1 MTSLLVTIDAEARDL
16 IVEALRADSTR
27 RQRAATRAAAELHAE
42 RAAGDR
48 RDIRSGAVMVTNL
61 LVDAARLDDAAN
73 AIAKAAPAPTGYRR
87 VERAV
92 DAAGHV
98 DELDLDDPAQV
109 AAAVAEAAAM
119 PDPPARPVDVDPG
132 GASRSPA
139 EALAETRSV
148 IAELG
153 LNITREDIE
162 GDDDDVL
169 DGRTDEDDPG
179 PLDGVPA
186 ELADL
191 APQEA

>member
-1 MTSLLVTIDAEARDL
+1 MTDRLLVTIDAEARDL

-73 AIAKAAPAPTGYRR
+73 AIAKAPPAPTGYRR
-87 VERAV
+87 VEPAPV
-92 DAAGHV
+92 DERP
-98 DELDLDDPAQV
+98 ELDLDDPAQV
-109 AAAVAEAAAM
+109 AAAVAEARAL
-119 PDPPARPVDVDPG
+119 PDPEPA
-132 GASRSPA
+132 GATRSPA
-139 EALAETRSV
+139 EALAETRNV

-162 GDDDDVL
+162 GDDDELL

-179 PLDGVPA
+179 PLDDVPV

>member
-73 AIAKAAPAPTGYRR
+73 AIAKAEPAVGYERQVVTWTAPPA
-87 VERAV
+87 
-92 DAAGHV
+92 

-109 AAAVAEAAAM
+109 AAAVAEAAAL
-119 PDPPARPVDVDPG
+119 PDPPARPVDADPG

-139 EALAETRSV
+139 EALAETRNV